1 MTNYFEKFKKLN
13 IINNNSDIIVNSN
26 YGKMVN
32 FNEINKKLFG
42 RKRCPDT
49 VCLQELIDEKIV
61 FKENKTPY
69 LICDKI
75 SNYFEK
81 IGDLEN
87 QSPNY
92 ILITYYSLIN
102 KDLSNFNKDINQWW
116 NGFKDYIKTRKK
128 HNKVVIG
135 YIGDN
140 VFNGELEEYNSMF
153 KLYTIKFTYLGN
165 IFNLSFG
172 YSQLSHDYY
181 CDFNNPT
188 YKEIYN
194 KIVYDTLLKTPQDFV
209 IHNLTK
215 ITGSKPFATLL
226 FDSHNNKSDHV
237 IPIQVLDDIIQF
249 KSHKLRNDY
258 VQYFISKYN
267 DIYTLKEDG
276 IYLNF
281 IGLNKYFLNLEEKY
295 LSSFEMKDCIND
307 FYTNITNE
315 LIKSYK
321 VLYNSVTI

>member
-1 MTNYFEKFKKLN
+1 MTNYFEEFKKLN
-13 IINNNSDIIVNSN
+13 IINNHSDIIVNSN
-26 YGKMVN
+26 YGKMIN
-32 FNEINKKLFG
+32 FSEINRKLFG
-42 RKRCPDT
+42 RRKCPDT

-61 FKENKTPY
+61 FQENKKPY

-75 SNYFEK
+75 STYFEK
-81 IGDLEN
+81 VGDLEN
-87 QSPNY
+87 QSSNY

-102 KDLSNFNKDINQWW
+102 KDLSNFNEDINQWW

-128 HNKVVIG
+128 HNKVVLG
-135 YIGDN
+135 YIGDD
-140 VFNGELEEYNSMF
+140 VFNGELEEYNSLLQ
-153 KLYTIKFTYLGN
+153 LYTIKFTFQDN
-165 IFNLSFG
+165 IFNISFG
-172 YSQLSHDYY
+172 YSNLKHDYY
-181 CDFNNPT
+181 SNIKNPNF
-188 YKEIYN
+188 KELYN
-194 KIVYDTLLKTPQDFV
+194 KIVYDTLLKTPRDFV
-209 IHNLTK
+209 IHNLTRV
-215 ITGSKPFATLL
+215 TGSKPFATLL

-315 LIKSYK
+315 LIDSYK
-321 VLYNSVTI
+321 VLYKSVSI